1 MRIACELEP
10 GTVIPDLSAITSPE
24 LVKAGSAFT
33 FATYQHSRLPLRL
46 FEAARIVTAVIN
58 GCTACMAW
66 RSARDVNLLG
76 VEGGIDAA
84 GPEPD
89 EAFYQALLAD
99 DLSLLD
105 TRESLAVRYAQRMGT
120 DPRGL
125 AADDAFW
132 AELKANLTDAEIV
145 DLTYCTASWIGLGRV
160 AHILGMDTVCA
171 LPSAQAA

>member
-1 MRIACELEP
+1 MRIACNLEP
-10 GTVIPDLSAITSPE
+10 GTVIPDFSVITSPE

-58 GCTACMAW
+58 GCAGCMAW

-76 VEGGIDAA
+76 VEGGIEAA

-105 TRESLAVRYAQRMGT
+105 TRERLAARFAQRMGT

-125 AADDAFW
+125 SADDAFW
-132 AELKANLTDAEIV
+132 AEMKANLTDAEIV
-145 DLTYCTASWIGLGRV
+145 DLTYCTASWIGMGRV
-160 AHILGMDTVCA
+160 MHVLGMDSVCA
-171 LPSAQAA
+171 LPSQQAA